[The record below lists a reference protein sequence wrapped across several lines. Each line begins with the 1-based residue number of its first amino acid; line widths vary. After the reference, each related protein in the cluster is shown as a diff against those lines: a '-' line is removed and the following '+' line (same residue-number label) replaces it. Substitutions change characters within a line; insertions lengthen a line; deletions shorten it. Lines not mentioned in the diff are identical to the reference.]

1 LPALGG
7 GNVRD
12 GEGQVIQ
19 PDIRLGLFCAVAIE
33 AVAFEKSPLG
43 LVHARLVWRG
53 KHGGKRNAK

>member
-1 LPALGG
+1 M
-7 GNVRD
+7 
-12 GEGQVIQ
+12 
-19 PDIRLGLFCAVAIE
+19 AIE